1 MSDRIEAALALVQA
15 QLGEVRRSE
24 IGSISP
30 LWARRFALASAE
42 TDPIFF
48 DDEAAAA
55 AGYAGTPLP
64 PLLLSSTRSFAVGP
78 DRDGLSEDGVVLTDV
93 GYPAGSGLRTLGG
106 GQSLR
111 FHADAL
117 AGVELA
123 VEAEIRSAST
133 KEGRSGELL
142 IVEVE
147 RRFLTA
153 DGELLVTCDETR
165 LLR

>member
-1 MSDRIEAALALVQA
+1 MSERMAAALEQLQA
-15 QLGEVRRSE
+15 QLGEVRRTD
-24 IGSISP
+24 IGAVAP
-30 LWARRFALASAE
+30 LWARRFALACGE
-42 TDPIFF
+42 TDPVFF

-64 PLLLSSTRSFAVGP
+64 PLLLSSTRSWEPGP
-78 DRDGLSEDGVVLTDV
+78 GRGELPEDGTNLTDV
-93 GYPAGSGLRTLGG
+93 GYPTGSGLRTLGG

-117 AGVELA
+117 ANVELVA
-123 VEAEIRSAST
+123 EAEVRSATT

>member
-1 MSDRIEAALALVQA
+1 MQAALD
-15 QLGEVRRSE
+15 QLHGQIGRPTRDE
-24 IGSISP
+24 IGPVAPI
-30 LWARRFALASAE
+30 WARRFALASGE
-42 TDPIFF
+42 TDPVFF
-48 DDEAAAA
+48 DDAAAAA

-64 PLLLSSTRSFAVGP
+64 PLLLSSTRSWTPGP
-78 DRDGLSEDGVVLTDV
+78 DRDDLGEDGMVLTDV

-106 GQSLR
+106 GQSLQ

-117 AGVELA
+117 AGVDLA
-123 VEAEIRSAST
+123 VEAEIKDVRT

-153 DGELLVTCDETR
+153 DGELLITCDETR

>member
-1 MSDRIEAALALVQA
+1 VSRRIETALAFVQG
-15 QLGEVRRSE
+15 QIGEVRRTE
-24 IGSISP
+24 IGAVSP
-30 LWARRFALASAE
+30 LWARRFALACAE

-78 DRDGLSEDGVVLTDV
+78 DRDGLSEDGVVLSDV

-123 VEAEIRSAST
+123 VEAEVKSATT
-133 KEGRSGELL
+133 KDGRSGELL

-147 RRFLTA
+147 RRFLAA
-153 DGELLVTCDETR
+153 DGELLLTCDETR

>member
-1 MSDRIEAALALVQA
+1 MSMTPAEALEVLQRQIGDVRRT
-15 QLGEVRRSE
+15 QLGAVA
-24 IGSISP
+24 P
-30 LWARRFALASAE
+30 LWSRRFALACGE
-42 TDPIFF
+42 TDPIFY

-55 AGYAGTPLP
+55 AGFAGTPLP
-64 PLLLSSTRSFAVGP
+64 PLLLSSTRSWAPGP
-78 DRDGLSEDGVVLTDV
+78 GRDELSEDGISLADV

-106 GQSLR
+106 GQALQ

-123 VEAEIRSAST
+123 TEAEVKGART
-133 KEGRSGELL
+133 KEGRSGDLL

-147 RRFLTA
+147 RRFLSA
-153 DGELLVTCDETR
+153 NGELLITCDETR

>member
-1 MSDRIEAALALVQA
+1 MADALAFVQA
-15 QLGEVRRSE
+15 QIGAVQHSE
-24 IGSISP
+24 IGSIAP
-30 LWARRFALASAE
+30 VWARRFALASAE
-42 TDPIFF
+42 QDPIFF

-78 DRDGLSEDGVVLTDV
+78 GRDALSEDGIVLTDV
-93 GYPAGSGLRTLGG
+93 GYPTGSGLRTLGG
-106 GQSLR
+106 GQSLQ

-117 AGVELA
+117 ADVELA
-123 VEAEIRSAST
+123 TEAEVKSATT

-153 DGELLVTCDETR
+153 DGELLITCDETR

>member
-1 MSDRIEAALALVQA
+1 MDAGPRTATS
-15 QLGEVRRSE
+15 S
-24 IGSISP
+24 
-30 LWARRFALASAE
+30 ARTASCC
-42 TDPIFF
+42 
-48 DDEAAAA
+48 
-55 AGYAGTPLP
+55 
-64 PLLLSSTRSFAVGP
+64 
-78 DRDGLSEDGVVLTDV
+78 TDV

-106 GQSLR
+106 GQSLQ

-117 AGVELA
+117 AGVDLA
-123 VEAEIRSAST
+123 VEAEIKDART

-153 DGELLVTCDETR
+153 EGELLITCDETR

>member
-1 MSDRIEAALALVQA
+1 M
-15 QLGEVRRSE
+15 
-24 IGSISP
+24 
-30 LWARRFALASAE
+30 
-42 TDPIFF
+42 
-48 DDEAAAA
+48 
-55 AGYAGTPLP
+55 
-64 PLLLSSTRSFAVGP
+64 
-78 DRDGLSEDGVVLTDV
+78 LTDV

-106 GQSLR
+106 GQALQ

-117 AGVELA
+117 AGVEL
-123 VEAEIRSAST
+123 VSEAEIKDVKT

-153 DGELLVTCDETR
+153 DGELLITCDETR

>member
-1 MSDRIEAALALVQA
+1 MQAALD
-15 QLGEVRRSE
+15 QLHGQVGRVRRDE
-24 IGSISP
+24 IGPVAPI
-30 LWARRFALASAE
+30 WARRFAMASGE
-42 TDPIFF
+42 TDAIFF
-48 DDEAAAA
+48 DDAAAAA

-64 PLLLSSTRSFAVGP
+64 PLLLSSTRSWTPGP
-78 DRDGLSEDGVVLTDV
+78 GRDELGDDGIVLNDV
-93 GYPAGSGLRTLGG
+93 GYPASSGLRTLGG
-106 GQSLR
+106 GQSLQ

-117 AGVELA
+117 AGVDLA
-123 VEAEIRSAST
+123 VEAEVKDAKT

-153 DGELLVTCDETR
+153 DGELLITCDETR